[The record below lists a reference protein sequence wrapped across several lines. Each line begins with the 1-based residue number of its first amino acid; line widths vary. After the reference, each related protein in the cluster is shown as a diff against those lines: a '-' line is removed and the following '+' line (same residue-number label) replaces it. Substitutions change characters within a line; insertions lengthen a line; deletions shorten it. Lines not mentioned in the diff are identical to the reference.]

1 MARLRSPRANCCI
14 QHCLFFG
21 GCNAQFTRSFLRRKG
36 GEFFVGSRPC
46 CSCHLSRAPLARCLE
61 DEAPSSAWRMY
72 GAGCWLYSTN
82 SKSAPFGTLFWY
94 LPQHLS

>member
-1 MARLRSPRANCCI
+1 MHGGLVSV
-14 QHCLFFG
+14 FG
-21 GCNAQFTRSFLRRKG
+21 GDASLSLPFLRRKG
-36 GEFFVGSRPC
+36 GSWVFRCLELRLVPPVPS
-46 CSCHLSRAPLARCLE
+46 PLARCLE